1 MLLRATLSRGLRAVP
16 DPGAARLYH
25 RRRPQ
30 RPLLARSRVSRQ
42 SGSAQGREWSGL
54 MAVVEAAG
62 LTKHFRAK
70 RGVFGGER
78 GVVRAVDGISFAI
91 EPGHTLGVVGESGC
105 GKTTTAKLVLGLE
118 EPTGGTM
125 RFEGR
130 DLQELDAAGRRAYR
144 KSVQAVFQ
152 DPYASLNPRMR
163 ISAII
168 AEPLTTNE
176 SVTASEVR
184 RRVLKLLDLVG
195 LPARSADLFPHEFSG
210 GQRQRI
216 AIARALALSP
226 KLVVL
231 DEPVSALDVS
241 IRAQILNL
249 LSDLQ
254 AELGLSYLFI
264 AHDLAA
270 VAHMSHTI
278 AVMYL
283 GKIVESGEA
292 GALAR
297 APKHPYT
304 EALFSAALPS
314 SPDDRREEIILP
326 GEVPSP
332 LRPPPGCH
340 FHPRCPHSMERC
352 REQAPRLVDV
362 DGRLVS
368 CHLYSS
374 GAAQSE
380 RGRH

>member
-1 MLLRATLSRGLRAVP
+1 MPIVE
-16 DPGAARLYH
+16 
-25 RRRPQ
+25 
-30 RPLLARSRVSRQ
+30 
-42 SGSAQGREWSGL
+42 AQGL
-54 MAVVEAAG
+54 A
-62 LTKHFRAK
+62 KHFRAR
-70 RGVFGGER
+70 RGAFGGER

-91 EPGHTLGVVGESGC
+91 ERGRTLGIVGESGC

-118 EPTGGTM
+118 EPTGGVI

-130 DLQELDAAGRRAYR
+130 DLRDLDAAGRRQYR

-152 DPYASLNPRMR
+152 DPYASLNPRLR

-168 AEPLTTNE
+168 AEPLVTNE
-176 SVTASEVR
+176 RLPAEAVR
-184 RRVLKLLDLVG
+184 GRVRELLDLVG
-195 LPARSADLFPHEFSG
+195 LPAGAAELFPHEFSG

-216 AIARALALSP
+216 AIARALAVSP

-249 LSDLQ
+249 LRDLQ
-254 AELGLSYLFI
+254 ERLGLSYLFI

-270 VAHMSHTI
+270 VAHMSHAI

-283 GKIVESGEA
+283 GRIVETGEA
-292 GALAR
+292 RTLAR

-314 SPDDRREEIILP
+314 HPGERRDEIVLT

-332 LRPPPGCH
+332 LDPPSGCR
-340 FHPRCPHSMERC
+340 FHPRCPRAMARC
-352 REQAPRLVDV
+352 AVAEPGLEAVA
-362 DGRLVS
+362 GRLVA
-368 CHLYSS
+368 CHLYE
-374 GAAQSE
+374 AAAAD
-380 RGRH
+380 RPLATAAAG

>member
-1 MLLRATLSRGLRAVP
+1 
-16 DPGAARLYH
+16 
-25 RRRPQ
+25 
-30 RPLLARSRVSRQ
+30 
-42 SGSAQGREWSGL
+42 
-54 MAVVEAAG
+54 MAVLEAAS

-70 RGVFGGER
+70 QGIFGGHR

-91 EPGHTLGVVGESGC
+91 EAGQTLGVVGESGC

-118 EPTGGTM
+118 EPTGGAI

-130 DLQELDAAGRRAYR
+130 DLRGLSAAGRRHYR

-163 ISAII
+163 IDAII
-168 AEPLTTNE
+168 AEPLVTNE
-176 SVTASEVR
+176 ALPAAEVR
-184 RRVLKLLDLVG
+184 QRVLELLDLVG
-195 LPARSADLFPHEFSG
+195 LSARAADLFPHEFSG

-226 KLVVL
+226 KLIVL

-249 LSDLQ
+249 LRDLQ

-270 VAHMSHTI
+270 VAHMSHAI

-283 GKIVESGEA
+283 GRIVESGEA
-292 GALAR
+292 RELAR

-304 EALFSAALPS
+304 AALFSAALPS
-314 SPDDRREEIILP
+314 HPDERRDEIILS

-332 LRPPPGCH
+332 LNPPSGCR
-340 FHPRCPHSMERC
+340 FHPRCPHAMDRC
-352 REQAPRLVDV
+352 AQQDPILADV
-362 DGRLVS
+362 VGRLVA
-368 CHLYSS
+368 CHLYEGVIPARS
-374 GAAQSE
+374 
-380 RGRH
+380 